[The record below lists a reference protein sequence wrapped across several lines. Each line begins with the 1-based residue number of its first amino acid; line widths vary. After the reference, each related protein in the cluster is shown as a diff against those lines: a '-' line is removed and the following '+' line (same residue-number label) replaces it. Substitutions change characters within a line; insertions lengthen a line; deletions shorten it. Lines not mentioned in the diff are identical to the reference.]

1 MKEAYSLFFIEKATN
16 HDIPILKFTIN
27 APKGKIC
34 ARDQLHPMF
43 LLLALETLID
53 LKDTRF
59 CVYVQCLVR
68 ADKNIF
74 FLGQILE

>member
-59 CVYVQCLVR
+59 CVLCSVPCTSRQKC
-68 ADKNIF
+68 
-74 FLGQILE
+74 ILSGPNP